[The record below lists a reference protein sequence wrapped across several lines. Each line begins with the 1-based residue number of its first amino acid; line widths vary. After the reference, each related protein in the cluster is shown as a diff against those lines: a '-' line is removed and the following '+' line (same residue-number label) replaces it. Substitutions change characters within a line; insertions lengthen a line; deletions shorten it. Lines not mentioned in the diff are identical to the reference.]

1 MKVLRDN
8 NIFRIISNA
17 DIIEELPK
25 GVFEVRVD
33 GFGNCSLEKTPDII
47 LPEKIYS
54 NDSTFIQHVLKTWET
69 SDGSLGVGLV
79 GKKGLGKSFTSNILA
94 KELDLPVIRIVSK
107 ITTTAL
113 FSFLNKIEQDFVLQ
127 IDEFEKRFDER
138 SDDAVS
144 QEDFLTFLD
153 GGSTRSNRIFFMV
166 TANME
171 YGFSSFLK
179 NRPSRLRYYREYL
192 NLSDD
197 IIKEVIDDLL
207 VNKDHMT
214 DLIQHLPYEDLNID
228 VLIQIINE
236 INLHDAAYST
246 FKSFFNYRRETH
258 CKRKAMLVPDIN
270 KPDEVVHFDAQ
281 VLTRDYAGYG
291 TNLGKSELG
300 TVQLRDEAYFD
311 SETSD
316 QLYEAHI
323 QYIDTESRTM
333 KTENTHVRFFQVESK
348 FEFLM

>member
-1 MKVLRDN
+1 MKVLQDN

-17 DIIEELPK
+17 TIIEELPK
-25 GVFEVRVD
+25 GVFEVKMD
-33 GFGNCSLEKTPDII
+33 QFGNCSLEKTPDII

-54 NDSTFIQHVLKTWET
+54 NDTEFIQHVLKTWQT
-69 SDGSLGVGLV
+69 STGSLGVGLV

-107 ITTTAL
+107 IQSTSI

-192 NLSDD
+192 TLSDTV
-197 IIKEVIDDLL
+197 IKEIVEDLL

-236 INLHDAAYST
+236 INLHDAPYSS
-246 FKSFFNYRRETH
+246 FKSFFNYRRETYG
-258 CKRKAMLVPDIN
+258 KRKAMLVLDPN
-270 KPDEVVHFDAQ
+270 KPEEVVEFDSTIM
-281 VLTRDYAGYG
+281 TRDYAGYG
-291 TNLGKSELG
+291 TNLGKNEKG
-300 TVQLRDEAYFD
+300 TIQLRDDVYFD
-311 SETSD
+311 TMDPEE
-316 QLYEAHI
+316 LFEAQI
-323 QYIDTESRTM
+323 SYIDIESKSI
-333 KTENTHVRFFQVESK
+333 KTDKIHVRFFNVETK
-348 FEFLM
+348 YEFLM